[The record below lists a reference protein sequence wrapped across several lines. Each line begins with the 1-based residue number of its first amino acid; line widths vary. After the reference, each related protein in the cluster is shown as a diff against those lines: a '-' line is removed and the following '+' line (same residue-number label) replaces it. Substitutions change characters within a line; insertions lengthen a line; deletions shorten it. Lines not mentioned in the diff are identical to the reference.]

1 MALGATSANI
11 LLSVGRRG
19 LALTLAGLGVGLVL
33 AMAVTRLITTLLY
46 GFRPDYL
53 PAVAAVTGILLSVAV
68 IACLIPA
75 RRASR
80 IDPMVALRHE

>member
-1 MALGATSANI
+1 MALGATSADI
-11 LLSVGRRG
+11 LLSFGRRG

-33 AMAVTRLITTLLY
+33 AMAAARLMTTLLF

-53 PAVAAVTGILLSVAV
+53 PAMAAVSGILLSVAV

-80 IDPMVALRHE
+80 IDPMAALLHE